1 MNRNVIQTASFTI
14 VFIVIVALIII
25 IIKILRQF
33 ARILMVII
41 VLPHLFVVSHH
52 LAMFRVF
59 CNIFQFFQTAKF
71 MVNFSVTTAKFS

>member
-14 VFIVIVALIII
+14 VFIVIVALIIV
-25 IIKILRQF
+25 IKILRQF

-41 VLPHLFVVSHH
+41 ILPHLFVVSHH
-52 LAMFRVF
+52 LAMFKVF
-59 CNIFQFFQTAKF
+59 CNIFQFFQTTNF